1 MTNDEKLE
9 LLADVF
15 DVDVSEIKPDL
26 TLDEMETWDS
36 MTKLALVALADSKF
50 HKSLKKET
58 IATFKNVQD
67 ILNYLG

>member
-15 DVDVSEIKPDL
+15 DVDVSEINPDL
-26 TLDEMETWDS
+26 PLDEMETWDS

-50 HKSLKKET
+50 HKLLKKEP
-58 IATFKNVQD
+58 IATFKTVQD

>member
-1 MTNDEKLE
+1 MTNDEKIE

-15 DVDVSEIKPDL
+15 DVDVSEINPDL
-26 TLDEMETWDS
+26 PLDEMETWDS

-50 HKSLKKET
+50 HKLLKKET
-58 IATFKNVQD
+58 IATFKTVQD